1 MATCGKAF
9 STALSVYQ
17 PANEPYTIL
26 WVCNDRSRI
35 QFASTRYL
43 RTART
48 SAYFSTVP
56 FAGTGR
62 FVRNRTGRLDRAF
75 CVAGVLMVVGV
86 WLHVTN
92 TNQWDTNT
100 FTITTRPTI
109 LRGGKGIYQRGEER
123 SDILLPRRFWRSK
136 ERMSSTSKSNHCP
149 CSDDQ
154 SIVQVLCPTGV
165 DDELY
170 VRLDS
175 QPLGKLCLISK
186 LKSHLGPRSRGT
198 CPTEGLLGGDARCP
212 SVHATRSR

>member
-1 MATCGKAF
+1 
-9 STALSVYQ
+9 
-17 PANEPYTIL
+17 
-26 WVCNDRSRI
+26 
-35 QFASTRYL
+35 
-43 RTART
+43 
-48 SAYFSTVP
+48 
-56 FAGTGR
+56 
-62 FVRNRTGRLDRAF
+62 
-75 CVAGVLMVVGV
+75 MVVGV

-100 FTITTRPTI
+100 FTITTRRTI

-123 SDILLPRRFWRSK
+123 SDILLPRRFWRSE

-198 CPTEGLLGGDARCP
+198 CPTEGLLGGARCP
-212 SVHATRSR
+212 SVHAMSIPVASPINTRLSPCARRSFARLFRHALAIAVMSIGKYCGWQKFDGN